1 MKNYEQYKRLFRL
14 CLVALL
20 FAAEMLLYWYVWKE
34 YYSEL
39 MEITY
44 ARLGHWM
51 MVAVYGVVLCIF
63 TAIFGGLK
71 IGYLRNFNMV
81 YAQSLTCICSNILI
95 YLQIVLLTKHFYT
108 VVPLLLMTLVEIV
121 VISLW
126 SPLSLFLY
134 RKIYPPR
141 HVLLVY
147 GERWT
152 HSLMD
157 KFNTRSD
164 CFYVSKR
171 IHISEGLDKIFALT
185 HEYEGVIICDVP
197 AEVRN
202 KILKYCYDCSIRTYT
217 TPKISDILVRSA
229 EGLHLFDT
237 PLLLSRN
244 SGLTVEQ
251 RLVKRFFDILLS
263 LIAIVVLSP
272 LMGIIALAIKLDDK
286 GPVFFRQDR
295 CTKDGKIF
303 SILKFRSMIVDAEKE
318 GAVIPAIDNDPRIT
332 RVGRVLRKIRVDE
345 LPQLFN
351 ILKGD
356 MSVVGPRPE
365 RVEHVRKYTEE
376 IPEFKFREKVKAGL
390 TGYAQVYGKYNTT
403 PYDKLKLDLMYIQSY
418 SILLDLE
425 ILCKTIKTLF
435 EKESTEGFAEQ
446 EECGSDS
453 EKKRDTEKNNGD
465 RGA

>member
-1 MKNYEQYKRLFRL
+1 MKNYEQYKRIFRL
-14 CLVALL
+14 FLVAVL
-20 FAAEMLLYWYVWKE
+20 FAAEMFMYRYVWKE

-39 MEITY
+39 MEISY

-51 MVAVYGVVLCIF
+51 MVGVYGVVLCVF

-81 YAQSLTCICSNILI
+81 YAQSLISIGSNFMI

-108 VVPLLLMTLVEIV
+108 VVPLLVMTLADIV

-171 IHISEGLDKIFALT
+171 IHISEGLDKIFLKA
-185 HEYEGVIICDVP
+185 HDYEGVIICDVP
-197 AEVRN
+197 AEIRN

-217 TPKISDILVRSA
+217 TPKISDILVRSS
-229 EGLHLFDT
+229 EDVHLFDT

-244 SGLTVEQ
+244 CGLTVEQ
-251 RLVKRFFDILLS
+251 RFVKRFFDILIS
-263 LIAIVVLSP
+263 LVAIFILSP
-272 LMGIIALAIKLDDK
+272 FMGIIAIAIKLDDK
-286 GPVFFRQDR
+286 GPVLFKQNR
-295 CTKDGKIF
+295 CTKDGKVF
-303 SILKFRSMIVDAEKE
+303 PILKFRSMIVDAEKD
-318 GAVIPAIDNDPRIT
+318 GSVIPAIDNDPRIT
-332 RVGRVLRKIRVDE
+332 GVGKVLRKIRVDE

-356 MSVVGPRPE
+356 MSIVGPRPE
-365 RVEHVRKYTEE
+365 RIEHVQKYTEA
-376 IPEFKFREKVKAGL
+376 IPEFKYREKVKAGL

-403 PYDKLKLDLMYIQSY
+403 PYDKLKLDLMYIQNY

-435 EKESTEGFAEQ
+435 EKESTEGFTAD
-446 EECGSDS
+446 EEPGSDPQEKTDS
-453 EKKRDTEKNNGD
+453 EEGNGN
-465 RGA
+465 RRA